1 MEAEAAGTALKESET
16 PLNWRG
22 FYFEF
27 TGIYRESALLP
38 ETESG

>member
-1 MEAEAAGTALKESET
+1 MEAEVAGTALKKA
-16 PLNWRG
+16 PPNWRG

-27 TGIYRESALLP
+27 TGIYRGSALLP

>member
-1 MEAEAAGTALKESET
+1 MEADLVGRSSVQKSPAR
-16 PLNWRG
+16 RG